1 MTVRATTFRVI
12 LDDGHSQYIYLTAG
26 PITDLQTLLSV
37 LDVSN
42 VAAIANVTDT
52 YVVKLADEVI
62 RCDGTFTVTL
72 PAATGSGVAY
82 CIKNIGTGVITVD
95 GAGADTIDGQL
106 TQTLDNQYDTITVLD
121 VATGIWD
128 LWS

>member
-1 MTVRATTFRVI
+1 MTVRATSYRVI
-12 LDDGHSQYIYLTAG
+12 LDDGHSQIIYLTAG

-37 LDVSN
+37 LDVSKI
-42 VAAIANVTDT
+42 AAITNVTDT
-52 YVVKLADEVI
+52 YVVDQDDEVI

-95 GAGADTIDGQL
+95 GAGSETIDGEL
-106 TQTLDNQYDTITVLD
+106 TQTLNNQYDTITVLD
-121 VATGIWD
+121 VAAGIWD
-128 LWS
+128 LWK